1 MTINQSRSVTF
12 PPPIRTSIPASEFR
26 YCLKAGNMNRFGLH
40 LRCAASKLIRIPW
53 QLLSSQIGRR
63 RFAAVE
69 VPR

>member
-1 MTINQSRSVTF
+1 ML
-12 PPPIRTSIPASEFR
+12 PASEFR

-40 LRCAASKLIRIPW
+40 LRCGASKLIRIPW